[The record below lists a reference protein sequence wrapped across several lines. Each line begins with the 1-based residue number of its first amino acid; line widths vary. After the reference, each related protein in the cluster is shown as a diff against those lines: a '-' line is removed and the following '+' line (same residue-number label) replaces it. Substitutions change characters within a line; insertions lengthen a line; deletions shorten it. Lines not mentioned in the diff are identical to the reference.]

1 MKIIEQPVEGLLVGV
16 VVLPVA
22 EIGDE
27 ATQISQALSLP

>member
-1 MKIIEQPVEGLLVGV
+1 MKIGEQPVEGQLVGV

-27 ATQISQALSLP
+27 ILANLAG